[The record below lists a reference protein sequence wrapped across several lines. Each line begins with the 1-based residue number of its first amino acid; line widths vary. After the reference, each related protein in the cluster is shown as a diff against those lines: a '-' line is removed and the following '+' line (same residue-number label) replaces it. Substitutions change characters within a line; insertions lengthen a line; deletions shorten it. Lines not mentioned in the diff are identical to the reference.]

1 MKVVFAKDNPA
12 FPFVF
17 LDADGTILDF
27 TRSEG
32 VALQQLFLEH
42 GLPFSDEIRARYH
55 EINSALWRGFERGE
69 VDKKDVQR
77 LRFERLLGSVGRAG
91 DPDAVNA
98 RYLQLLTENVFLVDG
113 AVEACAALAARA
125 TLLLATNGVQWTQ
138 TRRMANSP
146 LAPFFRFIVTSEEAG
161 AQKPAPGFFTYSL
174 AQCGNPDPSQVL
186 MVGDQLSTD
195 ILGGADAGLAT
206 CWFNPAGEARP
217 SDAPRIDHEIHHL
230 RELAPLL
237 DRA

>member
-1 MKVVFAKDNPA
+1 VKLGSRY
-12 FPFVF
+12 PFVF

-42 GLPFSDEIRARYH
+42 GLPFSDEVRARYH
-55 EINSALWRGFERGE
+55 AINSSLWRGFERGE

-77 LRFERLLGSVGRAG
+77 LRFERLLGEVGRVD
-91 DPDAVNA
+91 DPDRVNA

-113 AVEACAALAARA
+113 AAEACAALAERSA
-125 TLLLATNGVQWTQ
+125 LLLATNGVQWTQ

-146 LAPFFRFIVTSEEAG
+146 LAPYFRFIVTSEEAG
-161 AQKPAPGFFTYSL
+161 AQKPAPGFFEYAL
-174 AQCGNPDPSQVL
+174 ARCGYPDPSQVL

-195 ILGGADAGLAT
+195 ILGAADAGLAT
-206 CWFNPAGEARP
+206 CWFNPADEARP
-217 SDAPRIDHEIHHL
+217 PDAPRIDHEIHRL
-230 RELAPLL
+230 SELPPLL
-237 DRA
+237 ERR